1 MDISTK
7 TNNKHKKINII
18 YLSYYNNTPSGGN
31 KIIYNHSE
39 LINKINSNFNSEILH
54 FKYKDQKWKNILYK
68 FSKNND
74 YLTNSIEI
82 IKHSKYSWFNNKI
95 KIKKEFTF
103 SKDTDFVIIPEIVA
117 NVFGKYFINKKIKYA
132 IFVQN
137 GYLIHSNNSYKE
149 IDNIYKN
156 SEFILSYS
164 KEIND
169 CLKIIFPFIR
179 KKILRTSTSI
189 KINKFKKKYKKENLI
204 TYMPR
209 KLSDHAKILIF
220 FLERFIPKNW
230 RIKKIDNL
238 NELETF
244 KYLYKSKIFLS
255 FSNLEGLGL
264 PPLEAALA
272 GNKVIGY
279 TGEAGKEYWKK
290 PIFTEIYNGD
300 LKKFYKTVLNA
311 INNKVKINNKST
323 NKKLFFK
330 YSEKYEEINIIK
342 MLKKI
347 ETIIK

>member
-1 MDISTK
+1 MNLEK
-7 TNNKHKKINII
+7 VKKKINII

-39 LINKINSNFNSEILH
+39 LINKINSNFNSEIIH
-54 FKYKDQKWKNILYK
+54 FKYKNNKWKNILYR
-68 FSKNND
+68 FSKNSD
-74 YLTNSIEI
+74 LADLIEI
-82 IKHSKYSWFNNKI
+82 IKDSKYRWFNNKI
-95 KIKKEFTF
+95 KIKKDFIF
-103 SKDTDFVIIPEIVA
+103 SRANDFVIIPEIVA
-117 NVFGKYFINKKIKYA
+117 DVFGKYFFNKKIKYA

-137 GYLIHSNNSYKE
+137 GYLIPSKNSYKE
-149 IDNIYKN
+149 TNIVYKN

-169 CLKIIFPFIR
+169 CLKLIFPFIK
-179 KKILRTSTSI
+179 KKILKKSASV

-220 FLERFIPKNW
+220 FLERHIPKNW

-238 NELETF
+238 NEKETF
-244 KYLYKSKIFLS
+244 KYLYKSKIFISL
-255 FSNLEGLGL
+255 SNLEGLGL

-300 LKKFYKTVLNA
+300 LKKFCQTVLKT
-311 INNKVKINNKST
+311 INNKIKLNNKYL
-323 NKKLFFK
+323 NKKIFYK
-330 YSEKYEEINIIK
+330 YSEEYEKNNIIK

-347 ETIIK
+347 HTILK

>member
-82 IKHSKYSWFNNKI
+82 IKHSKYSWFNNNI
-95 KIKKEFTF
+95 KIKSDFTF
-103 SKDTDFVIIPEIVA
+103 SKDNDFVIIPEIVA
-117 NVFGKYFINKKIKYA
+117 HVFGKYFFKKKIKYA

-137 GYLIHSNNSYKE
+137 AYLIPSNNSYKE
-149 IDNIYKN
+149 INNVYKN
-156 SEFILSYS
+156 SEFVLSYS

-169 CLKIIFPFIR
+169 CLKLIFPFIK
-179 KKILRTSTSI
+179 KKILETSTSI
-189 KINKFKKKYKKENLI
+189 KLNNFKKKYKKENLI

-220 FLERFIPKNW
+220 FLERHIPKNW

-238 NELETF
+238 NEKETF
-244 KYLYKSKIFLS
+244 KYLNKSKIFLS
-255 FSNLEGLGL
+255 LSNLEGLGL

-272 GNKVIGY
+272 GNKVVGY

-290 PIFTEIYNGD
+290 PMFIEIYNGD
-300 LKKFYKTVLNA
+300 LKKFCKTVLKT
-311 INNKVKINNKST
+311 INNKAKINNKSL
-323 NKKLFFK
+323 NKKLFYK
-330 YSEKYEEINIIK
+330 YSEEYEKNNIRK

-347 ETIIK
+347 HTIIK